1 MADQK
6 TVAVVG
12 ASADRS
18 KYSNKAIRAY
28 RDNGWQVYPVNP
40 KGGSIEGLDVY
51 PSVDAIP
58 GVVDRVSLYLPP
70 QLGVEVLEAIATK
83 KPDEFFVNPGA
94 ESDALVEQA
103 RELGLDPIQAC
114 SIVEIGLS
122 PAQYPDE

>member
-6 TVAVVG
+6 SVAVVG

-28 RDNGWQVYPVNP
+28 RDGGWQVYPVNP

-58 GVVDRVSLYLPP
+58 GVVDRVTLYLPP

-94 ESDALVEQA
+94 ESDELVEQA